1 MGQKGTFLAEP
12 FYDCFAPKADVRAP
26 RTAGRFY
33 EYSCARKQGTKT
45 VQQGAVQGTIKGT
58 ATVGEGVVQGAGQA
72 GQGIVQRSATVAK
85 GAGQGHSRSCEG
97 RWYGSQ
103 KDRQG
108 CLVRH
113 NALLRLLGL

>member
-12 FYDCFAPKADVRAP
+12 FYNCFAPKADVRAP

-58 ATVGEGVVQGAGQA
+58 ATVGEGVVQG
-72 GQGIVQRSATVAK
+72 QGIVQRSATVAK
-85 GAGQGHSRSCEG
+85 GAGQATVGVAKGAGTVAKKTGKGVWCVITLC
-97 RWYGSQ
+97 YG
-103 KDRQG
+103 
-108 CLVRH
+108 C
-113 NALLRLLGL
+113 